1 MYSYYI
7 NIAAFSLLVY
17 DNRFKLQEDDINIV
31 HHWYDSVRCGKTML
45 YDTAESYAQCAIT
58 EQLTLCVKVSFLV

>member
-7 NIAAFSLLVY
+7 SIEAFSLLVY
-17 DNRFKLQEDDINIV
+17 DNRFKLQDDDITTV
-31 HHWYDSVRCGKTML
+31 HNWYDSVRGGKTML
-45 YDTAESYAQCAIT
+45 YDTTEAYAQCAIT